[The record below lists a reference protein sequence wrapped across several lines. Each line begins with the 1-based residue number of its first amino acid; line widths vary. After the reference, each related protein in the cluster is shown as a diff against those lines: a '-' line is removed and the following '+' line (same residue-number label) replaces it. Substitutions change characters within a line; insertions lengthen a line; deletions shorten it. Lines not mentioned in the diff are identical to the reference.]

1 MAEEKE
7 KKIKDI
13 FEMGGETSSFFE
25 RVAKEAGYEGYGR
38 LAEVKES
45 ELKSLFS
52 KIKEKLKGKAKE
64 IKEKPQVPL
73 ILRILLPFLIV
84 FQAFFPGMI
93 FGMTITFVIILIVI
107 IIVIALIAYFTGGTA
122 LAAPG
127 ASGLIMNIII
137 PIATITILFVIV
149 NFIGSP
155 NYSKVAGKI
164 PNGSLI
170 VDILLVIS
178 GGFAGLTA
186 WKGKSYTSFIAG
198 SGGLIAFLFFIMPF
212 GISYGKPYSIC
223 MQLPFISQYCNPRE
237 VRVQGP
243 QTVTI
248 PVSGGVGIEHSTPGT
263 LYAGEDPYEYTF
275 TFRNY
280 YSVPI
285 TFTLKPSIISE
296 YATKIKFNIPETIF
310 KQRIN
315 ELNKSQFYQDGV
327 FIDPRQLEAEPVQGC
342 PYLNWQINK
351 TQNIPLEQVECAK
364 NKPCNDSS
372 KACVKLDYMECKCA
386 GWAEATCSGAPLYVE
401 TEVEHT
407 GYFVGVANIYY
418 SSINA
423 PPQPAYTLLQG
434 PLSLTVEFI
443 PNPYIGW
450 MYYVR
455 NETSMYVT
463 FRNLGGNI
471 TITSFE
477 VTPLVTNITT
487 IDKEKEMMLIET
499 IGVEKKWCR
508 DDLAGKNLPFG
519 SEVGMLLCK
528 LSVPFVNTTL
538 IDLRENRTIELNNVT
553 FDRVLYYCNKIRA
566 PQKNY
571 WNTVEWYKEGD
582 VIEVPG
588 NFTIRI
594 GRISIE
600 EVTDSVPTK
609 WSVEINVTLP
619 SGASTFKNYTSN
631 EQFKEE
637 GLEFIVEAFLERPTI
652 LGTRERLVQLNI
664 TANISIEFSGYTFW
678 SSYWENIYKGIEESG
693 LCELLKKGN
702 ETESGIVS
710 NALKS
715 TGVKVEFT
723 YTRKTSFRS
732 ESITPYTRTEK
743 CIELANIT
751 KEI

>member
-1 MAEEKE
+1 MAEKE

-13 FEMGGETSSFFE
+13 FEMGGETASFFE

-107 IIVIALIAYFTGGTA
+107 IIVIALIAYFTGGSA

-137 PIATITILFVIV
+137 PIVTITILFVIV

-170 VDILLVIS
+170 VNILLLIS
-178 GGFAGLTA
+178 SGFAGLTA

-223 MQLPFISQYCNPRE
+223 MNLPFISQYCNPRE

-243 QTVTI
+243 EIVTI
-248 PVSGGVGIEHSTPGT
+248 PVSGGVGMEYNTPGT

-296 YATKIKFNIPETIF
+296 YATKIKFNIPETFF

-327 FIDPRQLEAEPVQGC
+327 FIIDPRQLEAEPVQGC
-342 PYLNWQINK
+342 PYYVFQINK
-351 TQNIPLEQVECAK
+351 TQNIPAEKIECAK
-364 NKPCNDSS
+364 DKSCNDSS
-372 KACVKLDYMECKCA
+372 KACVKTDYMECKCA
-386 GWAEATCSGAPLYVE
+386 GWAEATCSGAPLHVE

-407 GYFVGVANIYY
+407 GYFVGVANISY

-423 PPQPAYTLLQG
+423 PPQPAYELRQG
-434 PLSLTVEFI
+434 PLSVTVEFI

-450 MYYVR
+450 MYYLR

-463 FRNLGGNI
+463 LRNRGGNI
-471 TITSFE
+471 TITSFNVE
-477 VTPLVTNITT
+477 PLITNITT
-487 IDKEKEMMLIET
+487 IDKEKQMVLIET
-499 IGVEKKWCR
+499 VGVEKKWCK
-508 DDLAGKNLPFG
+508 DDLIGKNLPKSG
-519 SEVGMLLCK
+519 IEIGMLLCK
-528 LSVPFVNTTL
+528 FSAPCVKTELINLS
-538 IDLRENRTIELNNVT
+538 DNRTIELNNVT

-566 PQKNY
+566 PQNY
-571 WNTVEWYKEGD
+571 WNTVDWYKEGD

-594 GRISIE
+594 GSISIE

-619 SGASTFKNYTSN
+619 SGASTLKNYTSS

-637 GLEFIVEAFLERPTI
+637 GLEFVIGGFMERPTI
-652 LGTRERLVQLNI
+652 LGTRERLVLLNI
-664 TANISIEFSGYTFW
+664 TANISTEISGYTFW

-702 ETESGIVS
+702 ETGSGIVS

-715 TGVKVEFT
+715 TGVKIELT
-723 YTRKTSFRS
+723 YTRSISFGS
-732 ESITPYTRTEK
+732 DDITPYTRTTK
-743 CIELANIT
+743 CIELANKT
-751 KEI
+751 KT